1 MLRCVVAYSY
11 GRLINSAEVPTQII
25 SPLNTPFMCLPS
37 VCFVEPGLN
46 LVILGQIKTKPGCV
60 VCVCSVSAHLWT
72 LALQDMKG
80 THMLR
85 FPTKWW
91 KLRKACMHYK
101 EYEVKVNVVDS
112 RGKCCPSCLAH
123 STGFPTIVIS
133 KIDNAAHYS
142 QTIVSFSGTNYK
154 KKQKKSTRPVIVTEL
169 WRTVPFCSCHSL
181 QRNVDMM
188 RKNMLK
194 TLLHS
199 PLFEPY
205 LIWNALLYM
214 SGVTQYK

>member
-1 MLRCVVAYSY
+1 
-11 GRLINSAEVPTQII
+11 
-25 SPLNTPFMCLPS
+25 MCY
-37 VCFVEPGLN
+37 VEPGLN

-60 VCVCSVSAHLWT
+60 VGVCSVSAHLWT
-72 LALQDMKG
+72 LALQDTKG
-80 THMLR
+80 TQTLR

-101 EYEVKVNVVDS
+101 ECEVKVNVVDS

-123 STGFPTIVIS
+123 ITGFPTIVIS

-181 QRNVDMM
+181 QSEECRHDVE
-188 RKNMLK
+188 KHAK

-199 PLFEPY
+199 PLFERIEC
-205 LIWNALLYM
+205 LISTEMHFFICWR
-214 SGVTQYK
+214 

>member
-1 MLRCVVAYSY
+1 MCCGIFIWQTHKLSRGSHTNHFPPKYSVYVFTLRVLRGA
-11 GRLINSAEVPTQII
+11 RLESSNPGSNQDQTR
-25 SPLNTPFMCLPS
+25 MCCLCLQ
-37 VCFVEPGLN
+37 CFCT
-46 LVILGQIKTKPGCV
+46 LVDART
-60 VCVCSVSAHLWT
+60 SRYES
-72 LALQDMKG
+72 

-91 KLRKACMHYK
+91 KLRKACMRYK

-214 SGVTQYK
+214 LGVTQYK